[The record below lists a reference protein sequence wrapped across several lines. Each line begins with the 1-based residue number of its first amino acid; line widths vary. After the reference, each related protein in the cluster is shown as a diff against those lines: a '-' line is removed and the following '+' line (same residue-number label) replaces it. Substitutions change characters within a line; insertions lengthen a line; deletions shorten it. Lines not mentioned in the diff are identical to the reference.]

1 MTMESM
7 AALIL
12 KRAKDATKVI
22 DVNSLRDN
30 GYNLR
35 EILDYMYAVTMIQ
48 VKKDIIPITIAETAA
63 ETGDSIE
70 HITGLMKKYLMEKQN
85 ENRK

>member
-48 VKKDIIPITIAETAA
+48 VKKDIVPITIAETAA

-70 HITGLMKKYLMEKQN
+70 HITDLMKKYLMEKQN
-85 ENRK
+85 DKI